1 MSNSVLKDKTGKILN
16 PKIPRYE
23 EKVLWENNSPGA
35 FNSLNVTLS
44 DGNYKKLKWYYYI
57 NTLVDDEILCVESL
71 KGFGTRLYTPSSGGG
86 SYYRMVTKKS
96 DTNYAI
102 GSLIPSTETTT
113 LLVPFKVV
121 GIYS

>member
-1 MSNSVLKDKTGKILN
+1 MSNSVLMDKDENILN

-23 EKVLWENNSPGA
+23 EKVLWENNSPGE

-57 NTLVDDEILCVESL
+57 NTLVNDEVLCVESL
-71 KGFGTRLYTPSSGGG
+71 KEFGTRLYTPSSGGG
-86 SYYRMVTKKS
+86 SYYRKVTKNS
-96 DTNYAI
+96 DTNYEI
-102 GSLIPSTETTT
+102 GSLNPSTETTT

-121 GIYS
+121 GTYS

>member
-1 MSNSVLKDKTGKILN
+1 MSNSVLMDKDENILN

-35 FNSLNVTLS
+35 FDSLNVTLS

-57 NTLVDDEILCVESL
+57 NTLFDDEVLCVESL
-71 KGFGTRLYTPSSGGG
+71 KGFGTRLYTPSSDGGT
-86 SYYRMVTKKS
+86 YYRMVTKNS
-96 DTNYAI
+96 DTNYTI
-102 GSLIPSTETTT
+102 GSLNPSTVTTT

>member
-23 EKVLWENNSPGA
+23 EKVLWVNNSPGA
-35 FNSLNVTLS
+35 FDSLNVTLS

-57 NTLVDDEILCVESL
+57 NTLFDDEVLCVESL
-71 KGFGTRLYTPSSGGG
+71 KGFGTRLYTPSSSGGI
-86 SYYRMVTKKS
+86 YFRTVTKNS
-96 DTNYAI
+96 NINYVV
-102 GSLIPSTETTT
+102 GSLIPSTETTN
-113 LLVPFKVV
+113 LLVPLKVV